1 MHRVLATRGDMPENI
16 VGCDSAAAFRLH
28 VNLASMFLKIG
39 ILVLGGLFAA
49 SAWSA
54 QGDAAVLKA
63 QQAYA
68 ARKLANLERA
78 ARDVPA
84 DHVLSPYV
92 EYWRLTL
99 TTGVGD
105 ARIAD
110 FLARYPG
117 SRLAEML
124 RADWLKSLGARE
136 AWPVYLAEYPRIV
149 KPGAAHHCY
158 FYRAEWAQGNLGH
171 AREAV
176 SMWFTGR
183 DMPSACTP
191 LFAQLI
197 AAGLINQED
206 VWRRVRLVLETGN
219 PNVAKVVA
227 TALPEAQRP
236 AAALLDQ
243 ASRDPARLL
252 NGTSLD
258 MSRRGDREIALYALD
273 QIAKR
278 SSSDAEQ
285 ALSKRLS
292 QFSADETATAWARL
306 ATWAARRHEP
316 VALAWFQQAGLVT
329 VNDYQREWW
338 TRAALRAGDWQTV
351 QRVIGSMGPGLQAQ
365 PVWRYWRARALQA
378 SGQRLAAN
386 ALFLALSREHHY
398 YGQLA
403 QEELGPVAQ
412 APSINNK
419 SGSDEVAV
427 ISRDPG
433 IARAMALQELGL
445 RTDASLEWDW
455 SIRRFSDPQLLA
467 AAELAR
473 RVEWYDRAI
482 NTAERTRELHDFEL
496 RFLAP
501 YRELAQQAA
510 SENQID
516 EAWVFGLMRQESR
529 FVNVASSNVGA
540 SGLMQIMPATARW
553 IASRLGIKKFKTKE
567 MQDPARNIQFGAYYL
582 KHVLSTL
589 DDSPVL
595 ATAAYNAGPGRAQRW
610 RDTRPME
617 AAVYIESI
625 PFGETRE
632 YVKKVMSNAMYYAAR
647 FGQPSV
653 LLKDRLGMIPPRK
666 APAEPTSE
674 PDAALELEQ
683 AGD

>member
-1 MHRVLATRGDMPENI
+1 
-16 VGCDSAAAFRLH
+16 
-28 VNLASMFLKIG
+28 
-39 ILVLGGLFAA
+39 
-49 SAWSA
+49 
-54 QGDAAVLKA
+54 
-63 QQAYA
+63 
-68 ARKLANLERA
+68 
-78 ARDVPA
+78 
-84 DHVLSPYV
+84 
-92 EYWRLTL
+92 
-99 TTGVGD
+99 
-105 ARIAD
+105 
-110 FLARYPG
+110 
-117 SRLAEML
+117 
-124 RADWLKSLGARE
+124 
-136 AWPVYLAEYPRIV
+136 
-149 KPGAAHHCY
+149 
-158 FYRAEWAQGNLGH
+158 
-171 AREAV
+171 
-176 SMWFTGR
+176 
-183 DMPSACTP
+183 
-191 LFAQLI
+191 
-197 AAGLINQED
+197 
-206 VWRRVRLVLETGN
+206 
-219 PNVAKVVA
+219 VA
-227 TALPEAQRP
+227 TALPETQRP

-306 ATWAARRHEP
+306 ATWAARRHEG
-316 VALAWFQQAGLVT
+316 VTLAWFQQAGLVA

-351 QRVIGSMGPGLQAQ
+351 QRVIDSMGNALQSQ
-365 PVWRYWRARALQA
+365 PVWRYWHARALQA
-378 SGQRLAAN
+378 GGQRFAAN
-386 ALFLALSREHHY
+386 AIFLALSREHHY

-412 APSINNK
+412 APTINIK
-419 SGSDEVAV
+419 TGVDDVTAV
-427 ISRDPG
+427 SRDPG
-433 IARAMALQELGL
+433 IARALALQELGL
-445 RTDASLEWDW
+445 RNEASQEWNW
-455 SIRRFSDPQLLA
+455 SVREFSDPQLLA

-473 RVEWYDRAI
+473 RMEWYDRAI

-501 YRELAQQAA
+501 YREQAQQAA

-529 FVNVASSNVGA
+529 FVNVARSSVGA

-553 IASRLGIKKFKTKE
+553 IAQRLGIKKFMPKQ
-567 MQDPARNIQFGAYYL
+567 MQDPAKNIQFGAYYL
-582 KHVLSTL
+582 KHVQSTL

-595 ATAAYNAGPGRAQRW
+595 ATAAYNAGPSRAQRW

-625 PFGETRE
+625 PFAETRD
-632 YVKKVMSNAMYYAAR
+632 YVKKVMSNAMYYASR

-653 LLKDRLGMIPPRK
+653 LLKDRLGTIPPRK
-666 APAEPTSE
+666 TPDAPTSE
-674 PDAALELEQ
+674 PEPALELEQ